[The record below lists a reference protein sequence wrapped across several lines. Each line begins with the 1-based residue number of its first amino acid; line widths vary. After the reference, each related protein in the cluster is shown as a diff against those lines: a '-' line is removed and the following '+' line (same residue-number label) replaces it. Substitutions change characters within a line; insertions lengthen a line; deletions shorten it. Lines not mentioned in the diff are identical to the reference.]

1 MLAYLISAYCDPDHV
16 KQLIDALDV
25 DADFYVHI
33 DARVDD
39 APFRRLLPDKVHYV
53 KRHPVSWGGYEQ
65 VEYQRELLLAAVE
78 SGQPYSH
85 VVCLSGQDYPL
96 WSNQRIHQFFA
107 QHPKGEFI
115 GGYNLTHTDNPD
127 QLQKITHYHPFRDL
141 SWKNVWLKNKYCC
154 PLKLKRA

>member
-85 VVCLSGQDYPL
+85 VVCLSG
-96 WSNQRIHQFFA
+96 
-107 QHPKGEFI
+107 
-115 GGYNLTHTDNPD
+115 
-127 QLQKITHYHPFRDL
+127 
-141 SWKNVWLKNKYCC
+141 
-154 PLKLKRA
+154 

>member
-85 VVCLSGQDYPL
+85 VVCLSGRTIRYGVTSASINSLPSIL
-96 WSNQRIHQFFA
+96 RESLSEA
-107 QHPKGEFI
+107 
-115 GGYNLTHTDNPD
+115 
-127 QLQKITHYHPFRDL
+127 IT
-141 SWKNVWLKNKYCC
+141 
-154 PLKLKRA
+154 